1 MSNDA
6 NRWGVDWVRVVGN
19 LRTAGMSL
27 TEIAD
32 ACMVAKA
39 SIVSYG
45 SEDYRAEPGHAAG
58 ERILL
63 LWVQRT
69 GCRREDAPRWRR
81 PLTVSEVLKAHA

>member
-45 SEDYRAEPGHAAG
+45 SEDYRAKTRAIAKPSPNSG
-58 ERILL
+58 
-63 LWVQRT
+63 
-69 GCRREDAPRWRR
+69 
-81 PLTVSEVLKAHA
+81 AHLGACAI

>member
-6 NRWGVDWVRVVGN
+6 HRWGVDWVRVVGN

-27 TEIAD
+27 TEIAE
-32 ACMVAKA
+32 ACQVAKA

-58 ERILL
+58 DRILD
-63 LWVQRT
+63 LWMQRT
-69 GCRREDAPRWRR
+69 GYKREDAPRWRR